1 LKGKKMKGSAKIRDS
16 TNGRM
21 TVSRRDILKAI
32 PALAFAPNLLA
43 QGNLSTVAV
52 RKLHSFG
59 LRVSDVAAST
69 KFYQDLFGAPI
80 QARQGDTVCLRIGE
94 GPRFFS
100 LSPTSEGEQPNI
112 SHIGLSVANFDLDT
126 VRSQLAEHGISRS
139 SPQALDRPPL
149 NRAMLSWVTDR
160 VADAGGAATGT
171 EELFF
176 ADLEGLTY
184 QLSSDD
190 HCGGAGPTGTVCEHP
205 ETAPTEGLI
214 QLLDISHFT
223 NSMINRD
230 RANGFYTTLFGKQ
243 YQAYQG
249 PTSPIVGVGDG
260 IQFLMYTGG
269 SQAGRPTRPGSI
281 NHTCFGVA
289 NFDVDRILSL
299 LTDYGLTARENP
311 RDTAPLNHWI
321 SMRMSNRGGAE
332 GGTPE
337 LYFSDPDGLRIQL
350 QDASY
355 CGGGGY
361 LGDNCA
367 PLA

>member
-1 LKGKKMKGSAKIRDS
+1 MKTTARLEGKVAEKVHA
-16 TNGRM
+16 GR
-21 TVSRRDILKAI
+21 RNLLKAI
-32 PALAFAPNLLA
+32 PALTFAPSLLA
-43 QGNLSTVAV
+43 QGNLSSVAV

-59 LRVSDVAAST
+59 LRVNDVDAST

-80 QARQGDTVCLRIGE
+80 QARQGDTVVLRIGE

-112 SHIGLSVANFDLDT
+112 SHIGLSVADFDVD
-126 VRSQLAEHGISRS
+126 VIRSQLAEHGVSRA

-149 NRAMLSWVTDR
+149 NRAMYSWVTNR
-160 VADAGGAATGT
+160 SADAGGAATGT
-171 EELFF
+171 QELFF

-184 QLSSDD
+184 QLASEN
-190 HCGGAGPTGTVCEHP
+190 HCGGAGPAGDVCERL
-205 ETAPTEGLI
+205 ETAPSSGLM
-214 QLLDISHFT
+214 QLQDISHFT
-223 NSMINRD
+223 NSMANRD
-230 RANGFYTTLFGKQ
+230 RANAFYTTVFGKQ
-243 YQAYQG
+243 FQAYQG

-281 NHTCFGVA
+281 NHVCFSVA
-289 NFDVDRILSL
+289 NFEVDRILAL
-299 LTDYGLTARENP
+299 LTDYGLSARENP
-311 RDTAPLNHWI
+311 RDTAAFNHWI
-321 SMRMSNRGGAE
+321 SMRMPNRGGAA

-350 QDASY
+350 QDAGY

-361 LGDNCA
+361 LGDSCP
-367 PLA
+367 PLV